1 MQLIGRVEHIVL
13 KGAQKEAEEILE
25 EARERA
31 SSIIENVRKRVP
43 QILSYYTKRAERW
56 IELERQRRIGLAQLK
71 INEAYLSAE
80 HEILSRVFDGL
91 EDEVKSRLKD
101 ENLYRQYLNTL
112 VNEIFSRN
120 SFDEPVVRVNPSDVE
135 ILSDILKKSGIE
147 ARVEPDPS
155 VEYGIV
161 VEDGERG
168 FLVYNTLNT
177 RLERVRRIVSEKIRK
192 FWEE

>member
-1 MQLIGRVEHIVL
+1 MQLIGRIEHIVL
-13 KGAQKEAEEILE
+13 KGARKEAEAILE
-25 EARERA
+25 EARRRA
-31 SSIIENVRKRVP
+31 SSIIEDARRKVP
-43 QILSYYTKRAERW
+43 SILSEYTKRAERW

-71 INEAYLSAE
+71 VNEAYLSAE

-91 EDEVKSRLKD
+91 QDEVKNRLKD
-101 ENLYRQYLNTL
+101 RELYRQYLSTL
-112 VNEIFSRN
+112 VDEVFSQN
-120 SFDEPVVRVNPSDVE
+120 SFDKPVVRVNPSDVE
-135 ILSDILKKSGIE
+135 IVSGILKESGIE
-147 ARVEPDPS
+147 ALVEPDSS

-177 RLERVRRIVSEKIRK
+177 RLDRVRRIVSEKIRK